1 MFFQIPNP
9 PIMMKI
15 KTKNQYSSVLKEI
28 DNLLELTFLNNNQ
41 TKKLKNLLDAL
52 DDYQNSLFTN
62 STDAMSDL
70 AREFTLKGSVAL
82 N

>member
-1 MFFQIPNP
+1 MI
-9 PIMMKI
+9 KI

-28 DNLLELTFLNNNQ
+28 DILLELSFLNNNQ

-52 DDYQNSLFTN
+52 DVYQSSLFSN
-62 STDAMSDL
+62 SRDAMSDL
-70 AREFTLKGSVAL
+70 AMKFTLNQKVVL

>member
-1 MFFQIPNP
+1 MI
-9 PIMMKI
+9 KI

-28 DNLLELTFLNNNQ
+28 DILLELSFLNNNQ

-52 DDYQNSLFTN
+52 DDYQSSLFSN
-62 STDAMSDL
+62 SRDAMSDL
-70 AREFTLKGSVAL
+70 AMEFTLKQKLVL

>member
-1 MFFQIPNP
+1 
-9 PIMMKI
+9 MKI

>member
-1 MFFQIPNP
+1 
-9 PIMMKI
+9 MMKI

-28 DNLLELTFLNNNQ
+28 DNLLELSFLNNNQ

-62 STDAMSDL
+62 TRDAMSDL
-70 AREFTLKGSVAL
+70 AREFTLKGNVVL

>member
-1 MFFQIPNP
+1 MI
-9 PIMMKI
+9 KI

-28 DNLLELTFLNNNQ
+28 DILLELSFLNNNQ

-52 DDYQNSLFTN
+52 DDYQSSLFSN
-62 STDAMSDL
+62 SRDAMSDL
-70 AREFTLKGSVAL
+70 AMKFTLNQKLVL

>member
-1 MFFQIPNP
+1 
-9 PIMMKI
+9 MMKI

-28 DNLLELTFLNNNQ
+28 DNLLELSFLNSNQ

-52 DDYQNSLFTN
+52 DDYQNSLFSN
-62 STDAMSDL
+62 KRDAMSDL
-70 AREFTLKGSVAL
+70 AREFTLKGNIVL

>member
-1 MFFQIPNP
+1 MI
-9 PIMMKI
+9 KI

-28 DNLLELTFLNNNQ
+28 DILLELSFLNNNQ

-52 DDYQNSLFTN
+52 DVYQSSLFSN
-62 STDAMSDL
+62 SRDAMSDL
-70 AREFTLKGSVAL
+70 AMKFTLNQKLVL

>member
-1 MFFQIPNP
+1 
-9 PIMMKI
+9 MKI
-15 KTKNQYSSVLKEI
+15 KTKNQYSSVLREI
-28 DNLLELTFLNNNQ
+28 DVLLELLFLNNNQ

-62 STDAMSDL
+62 KRDAMSDL
-70 AREFTLKGSVAL
+70 AREFILKGQVAL

>member
-1 MFFQIPNP
+1 MIR
-9 PIMMKI
+9 I

-28 DNLLELTFLNNNQ
+28 DILLELSFLNNNQ

-52 DDYQNSLFTN
+52 DDYQSSLFSN
-62 STDAMSDL
+62 SRDAMSDL
-70 AREFTLKGSVAL
+70 AMEFTLKQKLVL